1 MNDQKNT
8 LLAIVL
14 SALVLIV
21 WQYFVGMPQMEKQK
35 QEAQI
40 KAQQQ
45 QQQQQATQPSGQP
58 AATPQPGAPPTPGG
72 PAPGPGLTLS
82 RDSVLKT
89 SPRINVETPQLR
101 DRKSTRLNSSH
112 T

>member
-40 KAQQQ
+40 KAQVEQQ
-45 QQQQQATQPSGQP
+45 KVQLAAAKLPLRTTFVSRMIGQ
-58 AATPQPGAPPTPGG
+58 
-72 PAPGPGLTLS
+72 
-82 RDSVLKT
+82 
-89 SPRINVETPQLR
+89 
-101 DRKSTRLNSSH
+101 
-112 T
+112 